1 MKKVTFL
8 LLFAIIVIGGASAG
22 WYFEDDIRD
31 VFEDDD
37 DDDTNKAPMA
47 VITMTPSNGKVSTGE
62 SFNITA
68 AQSSDPE
75 GVNLTYEWDLDD
87 GTVSTALNLSHSYSA
102 VGTYN
107 ITLTVSDGERTGTT
121 VKEVTVSPTD
131 YHAEEQGTVSG
142 TGDSDD
148 VVFPVDEGA
157 NEVEISFT
165 LTDSGSGFPPPGDPP
180 ASVTLRLT
188 DSNGTVLR
196 EETGVDEDGDDT
208 WTFTSDDLDYFGDY
222 TFTIESE
229 NNGSMDWDVTID
241 VTY

>member
-22 WYFEDDIRD
+22 WYFEEDIRD
-31 VFEDDD
+31 AIEGDDD
-37 DDDTNKAPMA
+37 EDSNKAPTA
-47 VITMTPSNGKVSTGE
+47 VITMDPSNGKVDVGE
-62 SFNITA
+62 DFNLTA

-75 GVNLTYEWDLDD
+75 GANLTYEWDLDD
-87 GTVSTALNLSHSYSA
+87 GTLSTALNFSHSYSTA
-102 VGTYN
+102 GTYN
-107 ITLTVSDGERTGTT
+107 VTLTVSDGERTGTT
-121 VKEVTVSPTD
+121 VKQVTVSPTG

-148 VVFPVDEGA
+148 VDFPVDEGA
-157 NEVEISFT
+157 SEVEITIT
-165 LTDSGSGFPPPGDPP
+165 LTDSGSGFPPPGDPA

-188 DSNGTVLR
+188 AANGTVLR

-208 WTFTSDDLDYFGDY
+208 WTFSGGDLASTGDY

-229 NNGSMDWDVTID
+229 NDGSMDWDVTID
-241 VTY
+241 VSY